1 MAVTAT
7 AAAPASAV
15 KPAWKGPYGPSGG
28 AVAATVSEVAPN
40 KRIRTS
46 QVTLSGT
53 YETGGFELDP
63 ATFGLAEIH
72 HLAVVCDAGA
82 NSSGDAVPRLT
93 SAGSPA
99 TVTLYGADETE
110 IADTTSVSDH
120 VYTLLVVGI

>member
-1 MAVTAT
+1 MAVTAN
-7 AAAPASAV
+7 AAAPASTV
-15 KPAWKGPYGPSGG
+15 NPAWKGSYGPSGG

-82 NSSGDAVPRLT
+82 NSRGGAVPRLT
-93 SAGSPA
+93 TAGPNPM
-99 TVTLYGADETE
+99 VTLYKADENE
-110 IADTTSVSDH
+110 AADDSSVADH
-120 VYTLLVVGI
+120 VYTFLVVGI